1 MKLTWFGD
9 RSFRFHLGGQIVVVE
24 ADSAPNQVDR
34 AELTSGADVVV
45 GFDTVLPSA
54 DAITWRPR
62 APQRLLDAGADLR
75 PADIV
80 SVGDGSL
87 LIDAEDERPLLILTS
102 NNGPLGRWAGKAVII
117 LVGLDLCGRAIQLIE
132 SSAPPLIGLTGS
144 EPEVDAA
151 FAALR
156 DKLGDTGLVALEPG
170 LAVEV

>member
-24 ADSAPNQVDR
+24 ADSAPHQVDR

-45 GFDTVLPSA
+45 GFDFALKSA
-54 DAITWRPR
+54 NPDTWRPR

-80 SVGDGSL
+80 SVGDGSI

-102 NNGPLGRWAGKAVII
+102 SNGPLGRWAGKAVII
-117 LVGLDLCGRAIQLIE
+117 LVGRDLGGRAIQLIE
-132 SSAPPLIGLTGS
+132 SFAPPLIALAGS
-144 EPEVDAA
+144 EPEIDVA

-156 DKLGDTGLVALEPG
+156 DKLDNTGLVALEPG
-170 LAVEV
+170 LAIEV